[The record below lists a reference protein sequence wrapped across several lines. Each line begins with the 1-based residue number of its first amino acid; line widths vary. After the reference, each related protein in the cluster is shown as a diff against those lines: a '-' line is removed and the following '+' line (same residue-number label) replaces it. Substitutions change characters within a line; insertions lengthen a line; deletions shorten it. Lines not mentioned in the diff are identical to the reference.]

1 MRYENDEEKEEI
13 RMAKLTGNPT
23 GRPREHN
30 REQIAIDMIEWA
42 RKPDSLNLNK
52 FCALYNPPI
61 PPSKITHWAKEEEIF
76 RQAYE
81 STKAFI
87 GFRREEKLN
96 SNELHVKAYD
106 LNATTYDH
114 FLKEERRDQAQ
125 FEAALKLDENQKVDD
140 KIEHGYKSI
149 MSQLDKL
156 QSSDR
161 KIDESNSN
169 SEQ

>member
-1 MRYENDEEKEEI
+1 MNTNNIKNI
-13 RMAKLTGNPT
+13 

-42 RKPDSLNLNK
+42 RKEDSLNLNK

-61 PPSKITHWAKEEEIF
+61 PPSKITNWAKEEEVF

-96 SNELHVKAYD
+96 ANELHVKAYD
-106 LNATTYDH
+106 LNATTYDY
-114 FLKEERRDQAQ
+114 FLKDERRQQAE
-125 FEAALKLDENQKVDD
+125 FEAALKSDENQKVDD
-140 KIEHGYKSI
+140 KIENGYKTI
-149 MSQLDKL
+149 MNQLGRL
-156 QSSDR
+156 QSSDL
-161 KIDESNSN
+161 KIDDSNIN
-169 SEQ
+169 NEQ

>member
-1 MRYENDEEKEEI
+1 MTLKTEMR
-13 RMAKLTGNPT
+13 

-30 REQIAIDMIEWA
+30 RDQIAIDMIEWA
-42 RKPDSLNLNK
+42 RKDDSLNLNK

-61 PPSKITHWAKEEEIF
+61 PPSKITHWAKEEDLF

-96 SNELHVKAYD
+96 ANELHVKAYD

-114 FLKEERRDQAQ
+114 FLKEERRQQAE
-125 FEAALKLDENQKVDD
+125 FEAALKSEENQKVDD
-140 KIEHGYKSI
+140 KIELGYKSI
-149 MSQLDKL
+149 MSQLGKL
-156 QSSDR
+156 QSSDL
-161 KIDESNSN
+161 KMEDSSINN
-169 SEQ
+169 EQ